1 MKTGVFATCY
11 VVTVRLSP
19 YCKRFPAPA
28 SPLFLLDP
36 RMLVIDI
43 GPTGRTRCFH
53 MLYNMITV
61 IKLKKKEIRR
71 STKRFCFTLNTG
83 SGNIVPD
90 RQGSFFY
97 FVINLAPSSRKFYN
111 RNLPREKVNTLYV
124 KPLHSTICCLH
135 LYF

>member
-11 VVTVRLSP
+11 VARVRLFQ

-28 SPLFLLDP
+28 SNLPPFFLLDP

-61 IKLKKKEIRR
+61 MKIKKK
-71 STKRFCFTLNTG
+71 KRN
-83 SGNIVPD
+83 
-90 RQGSFFY
+90 
-97 FVINLAPSSRKFYN
+97 K
-111 RNLPREKVNTLYV
+111 KVNKTVLFYIEYRFG
-124 KPLHSTICCLH
+124 KYC
-135 LYF
+135 